1 MWEKIDMLFMSFTN
15 TKMMIFVQN
24 NQGLTKRNGDYG
36 AKVLVC
42 SGQKGHFLDRKSYGG
57 HI

>member
-1 MWEKIDMLFMSFTN
+1 MLFMNFTN